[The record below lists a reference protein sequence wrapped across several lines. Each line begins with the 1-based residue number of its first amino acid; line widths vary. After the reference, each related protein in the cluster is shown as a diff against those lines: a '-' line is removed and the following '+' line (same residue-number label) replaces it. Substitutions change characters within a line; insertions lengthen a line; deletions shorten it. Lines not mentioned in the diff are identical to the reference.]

1 MHRVLAVA
9 VRRWRS
15 SVGDSDIP
23 ANAKPPG
30 PWNIVIKA
38 TDQHAPRSSFDF
50 KVSVK
55 NDSSADML
63 INLSAGTP
71 RGFA

>member
-9 VRRWRS
+9 KRRWRS

-23 ANAKPPG
+23 ANVKPG
-30 PWNIVIKA
+30 ACNIVIKA
-38 TDQHAPRSSFDF
+38 TGQHAPRSSFDF
-50 KVSVK
+50 KVPVK

-63 INLSAGTP
+63 INLSAGAPT
-71 RGFA
+71 GFA